1 MDDSAWATIAELN
14 HWLTKDSELPVET
27 QKILQIL
34 KITEE
39 AGEVAEAVIG
49 ATGQNPRKGFSHSW
63 GDVEKELCD
72 VIITSMVALTRLT
85 PEAGAVFQR
94 ELRRVAERALG
105 PS

>member
-1 MDDSAWATIAELN
+1 MNDSAWATIAELN
-14 HWLTKDSELPVET
+14 QWLTRDSELPEQT

-34 KITEE
+34 KISEE

-63 GDVEKELCD
+63 TDVERELCD
-72 VIITSMVALTRLT
+72 VIITSMVALTRLNS
-85 PEAGAVFQR
+85 GAEEVFA
-94 ELRRVAERALG
+94 EHLRQVRARALG

>member
-1 MDDSAWATIAELN
+1 MNDSAWATVAELN
-14 HWLTKDSELPVET
+14 QWLTQDSQLPEET

-63 GDVEKELCD
+63 EDVEQELCD
-72 VIITSMVALTRLT
+72 VIITSMVALTRIT
-85 PEAGAVFQR
+85 PQAGQVFSDQ
-94 ELRRVAERALG
+94 LRRVRERALG